1 MNFPLTKLTNDIHCI
16 YLEQMKATIAK
27 WGNSLAVRIPAKAVE
42 RLNVTAGQ
50 DFIVDIKN
58 DSLVFSKV
66 GIQVISIKKLLSGM
80 KKETELWNETPV
92 GKEIW

>member
-1 MNFPLTKLTNDIHCI
+1 
-16 YLEQMKATIAK
+16 MKATIAK